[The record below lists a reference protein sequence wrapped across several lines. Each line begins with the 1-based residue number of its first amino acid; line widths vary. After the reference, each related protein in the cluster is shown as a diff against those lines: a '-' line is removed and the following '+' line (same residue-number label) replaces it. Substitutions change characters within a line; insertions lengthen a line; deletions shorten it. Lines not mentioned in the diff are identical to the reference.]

1 MRRGILGLTAL
12 GILIAALSGVRT
24 GPTVAS
30 AAVGPTPVALQ
41 YDEIVRIVI
50 PTATPPPPGSFLA
63 DYQAIVGNAGSQ
75 SASDQ
80 GASAATPTPAPH
92 RGGLGGLIG
101 SVLSGSAPSGGGNQ
115 SGGNPYAGA
124 MNSMQNMMSGHLV
137 RYAYYHNWIRTDDV
151 VGQTATIS
159 KCDVHQFI
167 TLDLAHH
174 TYTMSDT
181 TPKSCPSNVPMMGGY
196 QGGSQ
201 QQQQAPGTADMTIS
215 GTATNLGP
223 LTIDGIPTTGSSR
236 SLSMNTTNAT
246 GSCKDNSMSMQME
259 QYVSQI
265 VPPRPYCPITHS
277 GVPQS
282 PAEAVSSGG
291 CKPRMHV
298 DGAGVGAGFGD
309 SGRQLVMY
317 LRMNMQ
323 GGSGGGGM
331 SMVTQRGN
339 VKWLYTP
346 QAEALFS
353 VPPGF
358 TQTQ

>member
-1 MRRGILGLTAL
+1 MKQGIVGLTSLGLLVAV
-12 GILIAALSGVRT
+12 LSGT
-24 GPTVAS
+24 HAGPMVAS
-30 AAVGPTPVALQ
+30 AAAGPTPVALQ

-63 DYQAIVGNAGSQ
+63 DYQTIVGSGASQ

-80 GASAATPTPAPH
+80 GAATGTPSPAPH
-92 RGGLGGLIG
+92 RGGLGDLI
-101 SVLSGSAPSGGGNQ
+101 SSALGGGAPNAQ
-115 SGGNPYAGA
+115 SGAAPNNPYAGA
-124 MNSMQNMMSGHLV
+124 ANAMMGMMSGHLV

-167 TLDLAHH
+167 TLDLAKH

-181 TPKSCPSNVPMMGGY
+181 SPKSCPSNVPMMGGY
-196 QGGSQ
+196 RGGSQ
-201 QQQQAPGTADMTIS
+201 QQEAPGTADMTIS

-223 LTIDGIPTTGSSR
+223 LTIDGISTTGSSR
-236 SLSMNTTNAT
+236 ALSMTTTNAT
-246 GSCKDNSMSMQME
+246 GSCKDSSMSMDMV

-282 PAEAVSSGG
+282 PTEAVASGG

-298 DGAGVGAGFGD
+298 QSAGAGAGFGD

-317 LRMNMQ
+317 LRMNVQ
-323 GGSGGGGM
+323 GGTGGRGGM

-346 QAEALFS
+346 QAQALFS

-358 TQTQ
+358 TQSQ